1 MHYFDHAA
9 SSPAREPVVAAV
21 AAEMRAAGNPA
32 SVHSAGRRARAG
44 VDDVREQI
52 AAAAGVRPHGVVF
65 TSGGTESNNLALK
78 GLWWSPRRTA
88 ERTVIM
94 APRTEHLA
102 VIDPIGWL
110 VAAQGAD
117 VHWMDVDAYGRPD
130 VAAASSFLEANHAQ
144 VAMMTTMWIN
154 NETGVVNPVAEL
166 AELAAERDI
175 PFHCDAAQAF
185 GRIPARMLP
194 GMSSMT
200 ITGHKLGGPVGAGA
214 LLVADQGKISPLLHG
229 GGQEAKT
236 RSGTLD
242 AASLIGFGVALDLA
256 MQDSWQESEEHRGL
270 CRQLRQGI
278 VASVPGSVLTVP
290 DDPGQ
295 VDVAPHIVHARFAG
309 CRGETLLY
317 VLDQAGF
324 CVSTGS
330 ACSAGVAQPSHV
342 LAVLGWSDDDV
353 RSALRFSL
361 GHSTTADDVAAL
373 VQALPHAVA
382 QTQDASMKGIR

>member
-9 SSPAREPVVAAV
+9 SSPAREPVATAV
-21 AAEMRAAGNPA
+21 AAEMLAVGNPA
-32 SVHSAGRRARAG
+32 SVHSAGRRARSR

-78 GLWWSPRRTA
+78 GLWWSPQRSSQRTI
-88 ERTVIM
+88 IM

-110 VAAQGAD
+110 AAAQGAE
-117 VHWMDVDAYGRPD
+117 VHWMDVDGYGRPD
-130 VAAASSFLEANHAQ
+130 VAEARRFLETNHAQ
-144 VAMMTTMWIN
+144 VAMITTMWIN

-166 AELAAERDI
+166 AGIAAHFDV

-194 GMSSMT
+194 GMTTMT
-200 ITGHKLGGPVGAGA
+200 ITGHKLGGPVGTGA
-214 LLVADQGKISPLLHG
+214 LLVADPGKISPLLHG

-242 AASLIGFGVALDLA
+242 AASIVGFGVALDLA
-256 MQDSWQESEEHRGL
+256 MRDSWQESDDQRSL
-270 CRQLRQGI
+270 CRQLRRGI
-278 VASVPGSVLTVP
+278 ADNIPGSVLTVP
-290 DDPGQ
+290 DEQHD
-295 VDVAPHIVHARFAG
+295 VEVAPHIVHARFAG

-342 LAVLGWSDDDV
+342 LAVLGWSDGDV

-361 GHSTTADDVAAL
+361 GHSTTAEDVAAL
-373 VQALPHAVA
+373 VQALPPAVA
-382 QTQDASMKGIR
+382 QTQDASMKGSR